1 MQGKLVRMLST
12 GRAGTKFIAGA
23 FADQGY
29 ISYHE
34 DLYIGE
40 PTSAVRLY
48 IHMLGDLW
56 KSDKEKYFS
65 LESNFAQPYVRVVS
79 EKLNTYQEEVY
90 QPVTKKIRDAL
101 VSQKA
106 KPKPGYVIHT
116 AHILTAATPL
126 IEQELKRAGIQSSN
140 LILLRNPLRTI
151 HALYVVEGGLVKGE
165 RPYRMFSASFSGDE
179 TFIGA
184 ADIWANT
191 YRMAFDQKEHFGQD
205 KFRILELETFSMDT
219 DYAANI
225 FEFIGLNFDL
235 LRYKNFAKRELN
247 IPLRS
252 SKRDSIR
259 NSHVFHKP
267 NFVFSS
273 KEIQQIYAQIQDV
286 VELYDIDWENCVEEY
301 QQFHTKEKS
310 QLGFN

>member
-29 ISYHE
+29 TSYHE

-40 PTSAVRLY
+40 PTSAVMLY

-56 KSDKEKYFS
+56 KLDKDKYFS
-65 LESNFAQPYVRVVS
+65 FESNFAQPYVRVVT
-79 EKLNTYQEEVY
+79 EKLITYRDEAH
-90 QPVTKKIRDAL
+90 QPVTKRIRDAL
-101 VSQKA
+101 VSQKV
-106 KPKPGYVIHT
+106 KPKPGFVVHT

-126 IEQELKRAGIQSSN
+126 IERELERSSIESRN

-151 HALYVVEGGLVKGE
+151 HALYIVEGGLVKGE
-165 RPYRMFSASFSGDE
+165 RPYRMFPASFSGDE

-191 YRMAFDQKEHFGQD
+191 YRMAFDQKEYFGQD
-205 KFRILELETFSMDT
+205 KFQLLELETFSKDT

-225 FEFIGLNFDL
+225 FDFIELNFDPS
-235 LRYKNFAKRELN
+235 RYKNFTKRELN
-247 IPLRS
+247 KPLRS
-252 SKRDSIR
+252 SKRDSLR

-267 NFVFSS
+267 DFVFSS
-273 KEIQQIYAQIQDV
+273 KEIQRIYVQIQDV
-286 VELYDIDWENCVEEY
+286 IELYGIDWGNCVEEY
-301 QQFHTKEKS
+301 QQFHAKEKS
-310 QLGFN
+310 QIGFD